1 MKKFALIAILLA
13 SPAFAEDA
21 PQPSAATASEPQA
34 APAPAPAPEVKPQPP
49 AAAAAPAAP
58 PQPTAWNIEGLD
70 ANDLATLN
78 EALENLPMRVYRQ
91 FTVRLQQKIKPVR

>member
-1 MKKFALIAILLA
+1 V
-13 SPAFAEDA
+13 
-21 PQPSAATASEPQA
+21 
-34 APAPAPAPEVKPQPP
+34 APAP
-49 AAAAAPAAP
+49 P